1 MLKKNIVFVL
11 CILGIGFQAGCCYHR
26 SNPPM
31 LPKAWY
37 GKECNAK
44 SLEDNPEQA
53 KLHVMV
59 MYRGVSCVHTTL
71 RVYCRTKGSV
81 FWDPAGGYAARHHYA
96 GPARR
101 HRRFDAP
108 VKEGPVRENDVLVE
122 KVPSLNQYLD
132 WRKRIDTHAVEIF
145 EFNISDEQAE
155 EIWTILRHGTKRS
168 HPKGRFSTNA
178 MGGLCGFSVAKFL
191 HRFADDIVKVD
202 TVWHPHNLAKQLYKE
217 NPDRVIIYRDG
228 HLSFYIPS
236 ENRVE

>member
-1 MLKKNIVFVL
+1 MLKKIILVVL
-11 CILGIGFQAGCCYHR
+11 FILGISLQAGCCYHR
-26 SNPPM
+26 LNPPM

-44 SLEDNPEQA
+44 SLEDNPEQS

-71 RVYCRTKGSV
+71 RVYCRTKGPV
-81 FWDPAGGYAARHHYA
+81 FWDPAGGYAARHRHA
-96 GPARR
+96 GQARR
-101 HRRFDAP
+101 HLRYKAP
-108 VKEGPVRENDVLVE
+108 VKDGPVRENDVFAE
-122 KVPSLNQYLD
+122 KVPSLKQYLD

-155 EIWTILRHGTKRS
+155 EIWTILRYGTKRS

-191 HRFADDIVKVD
+191 HRFAEDIVNVEA
-202 TVWHPHNLAKQLYKE
+202 VWHPHNLAKQLYKE
-217 NPDRVIIYRDG
+217 TPDRVIIYRDG
-228 HLSFYIPS
+228 HLLFYIPS
-236 ENRVE
+236 ENHFE